1 MSNTLLFEIKY
12 CTPMILSLLLK
23 PIRPIFTI
31 QFKIHF
37 LLNNLTVTSSIT
49 DTGVTVYSLHPGV
62 VDTNLS
68 RHLDKTVFPGAK
80 WMFQNL
86 GGVFMKSPEQGAQT
100 TLYCAVDEKTA
111 NETGLYYE

>member
-1 MSNTLLFEIKY
+1 M
-12 CTPMILSLLLK
+12 
-23 PIRPIFTI
+23 
-31 QFKIHF
+31 
-37 LLNNLTVTSSIT
+37 
-49 DTGVTVYSLHPGV
+49 TVYSLHPGV

-86 GGVFMKSPEQGAQT
+86 GGFFMKSPEQGAQT
-100 TLYCAVDEKTA
+100 TLFCAVDEKTA